1 MFKRILFVIL
11 LSLYCGINVVAQG
24 TATEKAKE
32 LPFMPVINGTFRAF
46 YRQSTV
52 SDQSRFE
59 VANARLSLSGN
70 VMEWL
75 KYYTQVEYDNLGKI
89 KILDAYA
96 TIIPTNGLKIMAGQ
110 MRVPLCVEAT
120 RSPFAYYFA
129 DVALVTKF
137 GNLRSVGVK
146 AGYTIPEL
154 PWYFEGGVF
163 NASDMSDHSTWNSA
177 LTYSIKTNYTAKCG
191 LKPEIG
197 FMSRVPGGEGV
208 GVRVNQYDASLSWTC
223 GRFFT
228 EVEYLYRTYADGAH
242 PDSYAYNFFVDYSI
256 PVKWRMADQVSFQAR
271 FDGISDASEGKKNA
285 EGELDTNID
294 ARRRVTIGTTF
305 SSKIGNLSTHFRLN
319 FEQYFYG
326 HTSPRPS
333 TADNN
338 QIVAGV
344 MVHF

>member
-1 MFKRILFVIL
+1 MFKRCLLLFLIS
-11 LSLYCGINVVAQG
+11 LSFSSIVVAQNQ
-24 TATEKAKE
+24 TTENAQE
-32 LPFMPVINGTFRAF
+32 LIFKPVINGTFRAF

-52 SDQSRFE
+52 SDQGRFE
-59 VANARLSLSGN
+59 VANARLSLGGN

-75 KYYTQVEYDNLGKI
+75 KYYMQVEYDNLGKI

-96 TIIPTNGLKIMAGQ
+96 TLIPTKGLKIMAGQ

-129 DVALVTKF
+129 DVALVSKF

-146 AGYTIPEL
+146 AAYTIPDM

-163 NASDMSDHSTWNSA
+163 NASDMADHSTWNSA

-228 EVEYLYRTYADGAH
+228 EVEYLYRTYANGAH
-242 PDSYAYNFFVDYSI
+242 PDSYAYNFFVNYAI
-256 PVKWRMADQVSFQAR
+256 PVKWRMADELSFQAR
-271 FDGISDASEGKKNA
+271 FDGISDASEGKKNI
-285 EGELDTNID
+285 EDKLDTNID
-294 ARRRVTIGTTF
+294 ARRRVTIGTTL
-305 SSKIGNLSTHFRLN
+305 SRKIGKLSTNFRLN

-326 HTSPRPS
+326 HTTTRPA

-338 QIVAGV
+338 QIVAGL
-344 MVHF
+344 MLHF